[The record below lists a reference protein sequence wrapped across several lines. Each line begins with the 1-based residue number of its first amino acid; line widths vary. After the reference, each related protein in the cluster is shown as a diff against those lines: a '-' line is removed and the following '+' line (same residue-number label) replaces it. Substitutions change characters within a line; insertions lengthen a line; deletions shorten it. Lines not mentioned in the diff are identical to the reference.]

1 MTQKNTEP
9 NADTPAQARRRRN
22 AVLSAVLSTLY
33 RFLAVWA
40 LLWLRESL
48 EPGGFWAKIA
58 LLLLVLDLGS
68 IIPIWISLRTR
79 LKEIQGGEED
89 AAAQY

>member
-1 MTQKNTEP
+1 MKLESTNA
-9 NADTPAQARRRRN
+9 NADPAAQARRRRSAILG
-22 AVLSAVLSTLY
+22 AVFSTLY
-33 RFLAVWA
+33 RILTAGV
-40 LLWLRESL
+40 LLWMRESL
-48 EPGGFWAKIA
+48 EPGGFWAKVV
-58 LLLLVLDLGS
+58 LVLLVLDLGS